1 MSGMSAHK
9 ERRASRR
16 VPVELGV
23 VLYYN
28 SLMLPECQLRDLTSD
43 GAFIRTGGQFLPDR
57 AQLDLAISV
66 SDDVVPQRFTAQVM
80 RCTEEG
86 VGVRLDNTNS
96 TTVRRL
102 IETLYV
108 A

>member
-1 MSGMSAHK
+1 MLNLSAQK

-16 VPVELGV
+16 VPVKLGV

-57 AQLDLAISV
+57 AQLDLAFNV
-66 SDDVVPQRFTAQVM
+66 KDEVVPQRFTAQVM

-86 VGVRLDNTNS
+86 VGVRLENTNPTS
-96 TTVRRL
+96 VRRL
-102 IETLYV
+102 IETLYST
-108 A
+108 